1 LNKKSHYR
9 ELIAL
14 TLVPNLGSQR
24 IRQLLKHFE
33 FPGEIFDG
41 NHRKLR
47 QIEGLGPAIAT
58 EITRFDQ
65 WNKVDVILDKTER
78 AGSQMISY
86 YDSEYPILL
95 KQIYDAPPLLWIRG
109 DADMLSSPGIA
120 VVGTRNADRYG
131 RFQAELWSES
141 LATQGLTVI
150 SGLAYGVDTVAH
162 RTAVQGNSKT
172 IAVLGSGIDWIYP
185 EQNSRLAAKIVETGG
200 AVITEFPPGTKPD
213 AGNFPVRNRI
223 VSGLSLGV
231 LVVQSGVKGGSM
243 ITARSA
249 LDQNRE
255 VFVIPHN
262 LDQKNGDGNHYL
274 IRTGQ
279 GKLVE
284 KIDDIL
290 EELQIDSGLEHQN
303 EVQNVQRK
311 WVDAELSEE
320 QKNICRILEDGSS
333 QIDRLA
339 EETGK
344 ATYELLP
351 ILLDLEMEGIV
362 VQSAGKYFELK

>member
-14 TLVPNLGSQR
+14 TLVPNLGVQR
-24 IRQLLKHFE
+24 IRQLLKYFE
-33 FPGEIFDG
+33 SPADVFNE
-41 NHRKLR
+41 NHRKIR
-47 QIEGLGPAIAT
+47 QIDGLGPAIAA
-58 EITRFDQ
+58 EISRFHQ
-65 WNKVDVILDKTER
+65 WDLVDEILHKTEKT
-78 AGSQMISY
+78 GSELISIH
-86 YDSEYPILL
+86 DPDYPHLL
-95 KQIYDAPPLLWIRG
+95 KQIYDAPPLLWVRG
-109 DADMLSSPGIA
+109 NAEALSTPGIA
-120 VVGTRNADRYG
+120 VIGTRKADKYARS
-131 RFQAELWSES
+131 QAEKWSE
-141 LATQGLTVI
+141 LILHYGLSVI
-150 SGLAYGVDTVAH
+150 SGLAYGVDTIAH
-162 RTAVQGNSKT
+162 QTAVDRNSKT

-185 EQNSRLAAKIVETGG
+185 EQNVKLADKITDCGG
-200 AVITEFPPGTKPD
+200 AVISEFPPGTKPD

-231 LVVQSGVKGGSM
+231 LVIQSGIKGGSM

-284 KIDDIL
+284 KIEDIL
-290 EELQIDSGLEHQN
+290 LELQMTPDLTEQN
-303 EVQNVQRK
+303 RK
-311 WVDAELSEE
+311 EESVKKWKSVTLSDTQKMICSAIEE
-320 QKNICRILEDGSS
+320 GYT
-333 QIDRLA
+333 QIDQIA

-344 ATYELLP
+344 STQKLLP
-351 ILLDLEMEGIV
+351 ILLELEMEDIV